1 MDTGAGSK
9 EALRE
14 APWVAVAA
22 RAQRV
27 VVVLVGVVRENCPGV
42 AVIEVV
48 IMVAKAIQVV
58 SMVVAAQE
66 LVVKV
71 EEAME
76 MVHWVEARMAAV

>member
-1 MDTGAGSK
+1 M
-9 EALRE
+9 
-14 APWVAVAA
+14 
-22 RAQRV
+22 
-27 VVVLVGVVRENCPGV
+27 LVGVVREDCPGV

-48 IMVAKAIQVV
+48 MKVAKAIPVV

-66 LVVKV
+66 LVMKV